1 MNNKTDQEIVAGQYR
16 TASNLNARIQLHQR
30 FSVNHYGWQPWIFD
44 QLDFPPQCCLL
55 ELGCGA
61 GNLWLENL
69 ERIPAGWEITLS
81 DFSAGMLQQAQTN
94 LAGQRDFQFKIVD
107 ANALP
112 LPYVDGHFDGVIA
125 NHMLYYINDRPALL
139 AEIRR
144 ILKPGGRFYCSTI
157 GVNHIGGINSLIEQ
171 FDAALSSWEHAQNP
185 FILENGAAQ
194 LAPFF
199 SQVSLRRYEDAL
211 EVTEAAPL
219 VAYILSM
226 FGASDVFAGR
236 QDQLAEFVQSELNSH
251 GGVIHIT
258 KDSGIF
264 ICSR

>member
-1 MNNKTDQEIVAGQYR
+1 MKTDQEIVTGQYR
-16 TASNLNARIQLHQR
+16 SAANLNARIQLHQR

-44 QLDFPPQCCLL
+44 QLDFPPQGRLL

-69 ERIPAGWEITLS
+69 KRIPAGWEIILS

-94 LAGQRDFQFKIVD
+94 LAGRRDFKFKIVD
-107 ANALP
+107 ANSLP
-112 LPYVDGHFDGVIA
+112 LPFEDNYFDGVIA

-144 ILKPGGRFYCSTI
+144 ILKPNGRFYCSTI
-157 GVNHIGGINSLIEQ
+157 GDNHICELNVLIAQ
-171 FDAALSSWEHAQNP
+171 LDAGLAAWDHANNT

-226 FGASDVFAGR
+226 FGGMDAFAGR
-236 QDQLAEFVQSELNSH
+236 EDQIEQLIQSELASH
-251 GGVIHIT
+251 GGAIHIT